1 MTILQLLMNGK
12 RRGMS
17 RLFLSLSYPAVVLSK
32 ASEVLLTHCV
42 GICLLTLHGVN
53 ERSESTFGKR

>member
-1 MTILQLLMNGK
+1 
-12 RRGMS
+12 MS
-17 RLFLSLSYPAVVLSK
+17 RLFLFLSYPAVVLSK

-42 GICLLTLHGVN
+42 RICLLTLHGVN